1 MRTSSVFVRVF
12 GAIIRRI
19 GGLSAGVAA
28 LAIGALAT
36 PAWAT
41 PPSPPKYSLSIVEG
55 ETTQPEDSIVSTSG
69 NVHPRATVAISI
81 IRGGTV
87 VSRSTG
93 SEGGAW
99 MSQVP
104 EVGDDVTL
112 ESPIGTTV
120 GSVVYDG
127 LPSIDPTVCASSAN
141 FSGQRSAG
149 QTVEGGYFSE
159 VAHTTPY
166 GTSFERQGAGQ
177 AQITLL
183 SGPTFGG
190 SFLAPLALGQT
201 VFASESLEAPLA
213 GGAVF
218 TYSSENDRPVGACPV
233 PPAPAPPPP
242 PPALQGSIFK
252 LLHTTIRS
260 LLKSGMRDQ
269 VTINLPGTVTQDL
282 YLEGGTLPAYAAT
295 SKSKHHKKPP
305 PALLLARG
313 AVIAKSAGTV
323 TVQLK
328 LTSKGRLKLKSA
340 KNARVVL
347 VTTLHSNAGVKLS
360 LARRTVSLHR

>member
-1 MRTSSVFVRVF
+1 MRTSSVSLRAF

-19 GGLSAGVAA
+19 SVPAGIAA
-28 LAIGALAT
+28 LAACAFAAPAGAAT
-36 PAWAT
+36 
-41 PPSPPKYSLSIVEG
+41 PPKYSLSIVEG

-69 NVHPRATVAISI
+69 SAHPKATVAISI
-81 IRGGTV
+81 IRNGTI

-93 SEGGAW
+93 TEGGAW

-104 EVGDDVTL
+104 QLGDDVTL

-127 LPSIDPTVCASSAN
+127 LPSIEPTVCAGSAN

-149 QTVEGGYFSE
+149 ETVEGGYFTE
-159 VAHTTPY
+159 VAQTTPY
-166 GTSFERQGAGQ
+166 GTNFERKNSGQ

-183 SGPTFGG
+183 SGSTFGG
-190 SFLAPLALGQT
+190 DFLTPLALGQT
-201 VFASESLEAPLA
+201 VFASESLETPLA

-233 PPAPAPPPP
+233 PPAPPPPPPP

-252 LLHTTIRS
+252 LPHITIKS
-260 LLKSGMRDQ
+260 LLKSGWRDQ

-282 YLEGGTLPAYAAT
+282 YLEGRTLPAYAAA
-295 SKSKHHKKPP
+295 SKSKRHKKPP
-305 PALLLARG
+305 PSLLLARG
-313 AVIAKSAGTV
+313 VVIAHSAGTV
-323 TVQLK
+323 TVLLK
-328 LTSKGRLKLKSA
+328 LTSKGRLRLKSA
-340 KNARVVL
+340 KNVRAVL
-347 VTTLHSNAGVKLS
+347 ITTLHSNSGAKLN